1 MVQGCSKF
9 EVGVCVDEIEGKRR
23 WSFGSGLV
31 LYGMGVF
38 FKERNNTREKEGKK
52 TPHRKLNA
60 MHKTGLYV
68 VLLMDRVFPTRNC
81 YRMTSGLS

>member
-1 MVQGCSKF
+1 MQGCSKF
-9 EVGVCVDEIEGKRR
+9 EIGVRVDEIEGKWR
-23 WSFGSGLV
+23 GSGLV

-81 YRMTSGLS
+81 YRITSGLS